1 VIKEGEG
8 FMETDQDIPAGL
20 QPQVEGALSWI
31 NATQGE
37 SFSLTSV
44 VGYEDALSAKTG
56 ESYELGL
63 VLCNGEI
70 CTREQIRVEPA
81 GTDKFLFSFAD
92 IKERDIPPLLDPPE
106 GLRSDWTD
114 SVLDKHEFV
123 VMVFYRGLW

>member
-1 VIKEGEG
+1 MIKEGED
-8 FMETDQDIPAGL
+8 FMETDQDIPADL

-37 SFSLTSV
+37 SFSLTSLI
-44 VGYEDALSAKTG
+44 GHEKALEAKAG

-70 CTREQIRVEPA
+70 CTREDIRVEPA
-81 GTDKFLFSFAD
+81 GDKFLFSFAD
-92 IKERDIPPLLDPPE
+92 IKEREIPPLLDPPE
-106 GLRSDWTD
+106 GLRSAWID
-114 SVLDKHEFV
+114 SVIAKHEFT